1 MSSLHGR
8 DTLGSVAHR
17 DAMKPL
23 LAKRQKLKIRIA
35 VTVVAVSLIAV
46 LYGVLVKMSFNF
58 LDTMSAI
65 HWAAVA
71 EGQMKLQAQAERE
84 R

>member
-1 MSSLHGR
+1 
-8 DTLGSVAHR
+8 
-17 DAMKPL
+17 MKPL